1 MQNAQN
7 KAIDAA
13 TQAGAAGASSKA
25 MAGKRPTKEP
35 LRQSDQVKKILM
47 LLHKTAWCAI
57 FWFENVSF

>member
-13 TQAGAAGASSKA
+13 APGAEQA

-47 LLHKTAWCAI
+47 RRYCTKLHAAI
-57 FWFENVSF
+57 F